1 MVRVKLIHETHFCER
16 FFADE
21 NRSVSKSATSL
32 AVPSSRVAARSG
44 LPKAQVASNSLPGT
58 PYGSNQELSKPTL
71 CKSKL

>member
-1 MVRVKLIHETHFCER
+1 MNFTFVSE

-32 AVPSSRVAARSG
+32 AVPASRAAARSG

-58 PYGSNQELSKPTL
+58 PYGSNQELSKQTL
-71 CKSKL
+71 SKSKF